1 MSRASAIC
9 FLFAAALVAAACD
22 EPVAPAL
29 GGEFRVTLETH
40 GDEGSALLELVGPGI
55 EAVSAPAGII
65 VSRSWGDSTRVIL
78 IADPSVGLVRAP
90 LSFRLR
96 LASGVSVPQARAL
109 EVADSRNF
117 PRDFADTY
125 LIQFSRESASLS
137 LGARN
142 GLAGGPATALNP
154 ATLTLERLAAPLLG
168 GTVASPLTAEE
179 LQQLDAIGN
188 SNGRYDLGDLR
199 RALYEFPQLV
209 P

>member
-1 MSRASAIC
+1 MSRARAIC
-9 FLFAAALVAAACD
+9 FLLAATLAGGACD

-29 GGEFRVTLETH
+29 GGEYRVTLETH

-55 EAVSAPAGII
+55 EAVSAPAGI
-65 VSRSWGDSTRVIL
+65 VLSRSWGDSTRVIL
-78 IADPSVGLVRAP
+78 MADPAVGLVRAP
-90 LSFRLR
+90 LSFRMR
-96 LASGVSVPQARAL
+96 MASGASVPQARAL

-125 LIQFSRESASLS
+125 LIQFSRENASLS
-137 LGARN
+137 LGARSV
-142 GLAGGPATALNP
+142 AGGPLAALDP
-154 ATLTLERLAAPLLG
+154 AALTLARLAAPFLG
-168 GTVASPLTAEE
+168 GSVASPLTAEE
-179 LQQLDAIGN
+179 RQQLDALGN